1 MFNHAY
7 ETTPCADYVL
17 GSIKKEIELAYIDGQ
32 LIPATSVD
40 GQKFPNI
47 LTIPPAAKHIDP
59 FAHPLTLVRNDR
71 EYTVIDTRG
80 MTRQSRDGDITI
92 SSRIDYTLLLLRAAL
107 TEQWNTHS
115 PLDLL
120 ACGSLPLTVYSRWL
134 SEAICRRLPV
144 NPGDQLKIT
153 VIAGW
158 FFLSMFRSPE
168 TNDEQT
174 RLKMATQI
182 GRATYV
188 NVEKVLEITDEL
200 TVMANVKD
208 FTEQLKKVVG
218 SSALEKFSYALL
230 YTFIG
235 GSWFGPNSK
244 EVVTVALEHP
254 PTFFAMVYVALQ
266 DRSWRNT
273 RIGELTLQND
283 KGDVGR
289 SFSYNLLS
297 LLKA

>member
-1 MFNHAY
+1 MFKYAY
-7 ETTPCADYVL
+7 DTTPCADYVL
-17 GSIKKEIELAYIDGQ
+17 GNIKKEVELAYIDGE
-32 LIPATSVD
+32 LLPAKSVD
-40 GQKFPNI
+40 GQTLPHV
-47 LTIPPAAKHIDP
+47 LTISPATKRIDP
-59 FAHPLTLVRNDR
+59 FAHPLTLVRHGV
-71 EYTVIDTRG
+71 EMQVIDTRG
-80 MTRQSRDGDITI
+80 MTRLSREGDITI
-92 SSRIDYTLLLLRAAL
+92 ASRIDYTLLLLRAGL
-107 TEQWNTHS
+107 TEQWVSHS

-120 ACGSLPLTVYSRWL
+120 ACGTLPLTVFSRWV
-134 SEAICRRLPV
+134 SEAICRRLPI

-158 FFLSMFRSPE
+158 FYLSMFRDPAN
-168 TNDEQT
+168 NDEQT

-188 NVEKVLEITDEL
+188 NVEKVLEITDGL
-200 TVMANVKD
+200 TIMADVRD
-208 FTEQLKKVVG
+208 FVDQLKAAIG
-218 SSALEKFSYALL
+218 SSALEKFSHALL

-235 GSWFGPNSK
+235 GSWFGPNAK
-244 EVVTVALEHP
+244 EVVAVALEHP
-254 PTFFAMVYVALQ
+254 PTFIAMVFVALQ

-283 KGDVGR
+283 KGDAGR